1 VPQRNS
7 YIATKDKMLDYIVTH
22 LFRNERTSRAL
33 FEDVILEDIES
44 VTGLRLVPVSTI
56 YPRSALV

>member
-1 VPQRNS
+1 
-7 YIATKDKMLDYIVTH
+7 MLDYIVTH